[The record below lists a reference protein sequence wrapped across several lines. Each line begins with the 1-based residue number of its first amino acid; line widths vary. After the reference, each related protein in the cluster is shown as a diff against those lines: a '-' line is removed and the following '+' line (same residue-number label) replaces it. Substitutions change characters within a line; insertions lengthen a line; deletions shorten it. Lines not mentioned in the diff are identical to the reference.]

1 MLREEEEEV
10 VQFLENV
17 ARDGAL
23 IITELVVAMLTA
35 IAIAVCI
42 SSPLNYPHLSLFDT
56 KKFNDVRVRN
66 AKRETSSIEC
76 KDEVRRNWGKMQECE
91 IRSSECTGK
100 FASSLQKLTNDVI
113 RTM

>member
-1 MLREEEEEV
+1 MLREDEEEV

-23 IITELVVAMLTA
+23 IITELVAMLTA
-35 IAIAVCI
+35 IAIAVCM
-42 SSPLNYPHLSLFDT
+42 SSPLNYPHLCST
-56 KKFNDVRVRN
+56 QKKFNDVRVRN

-76 KDEVRRNWGKMQECE
+76 KDEVRRNRGKMQECE
-91 IRSSECTGK
+91 IRSSGYTGK
-100 FASSLQKLTNDVI
+100 FASSLQKLKNDVI